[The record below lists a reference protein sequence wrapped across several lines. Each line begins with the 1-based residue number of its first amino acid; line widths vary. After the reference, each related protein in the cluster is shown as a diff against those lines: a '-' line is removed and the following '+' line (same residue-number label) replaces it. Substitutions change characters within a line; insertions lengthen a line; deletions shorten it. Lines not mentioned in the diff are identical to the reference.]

1 MSSEVFQ
8 VAPEPGPRLLLRP
21 TEAADVLGIGRS
33 TVYELMRA
41 GRLRSVKIGGC
52 RRVSLVALTEFV
64 AELERESA
72 A

>member
-1 MSSEVFQ
+1 
-8 VAPEPGPRLLLRP
+8 
-21 TEAADVLGIGRS
+21 
-33 TVYELMRA
+33 MRA
-41 GRLRSVKIGGC
+41 ERLRSVKIGGC